1 MLNKDFNGMTTTS
14 GGKIECLKAVMINRD
29 DTFTQVE
36 NILIIVNK
44 IDYRQNMN
52 IEICDALLS
61 HKKN

>member
-1 MLNKDFNGMTTTS
+1 MTTTS

>member
-1 MLNKDFNGMTTTS
+1 MTTTS

-36 NILIIVNK
+36 NIHVLIIVNK